1 MLGLASLLLL
11 LRFSAMWLS
20 LLRLLLKVSDA
31 AELLLQLSN
40 QKKLPSGAVILERV
54 AASSGFLQGGQWPL
68 YIDWKLK
75 VMVEFA
81 ISPVLKLGD
90 LVIYYPFPSKSAQVL
105 QKPWKEKCKK
115 LRKSPWNLVRRRR
128 MRLCSFKENRRTPLY
143 ARPYISFLMSTF
155 FWSFRWIFCVIDLSL
170 WLAPVLRTGW
180 RFQKAQSEREKSEET
195 RCSLSFWV
203 QCALSRTKLRK
214 HVSYGW
220 KTC

>member
-1 MLGLASLLLL
+1 
-11 LRFSAMWLS
+11 MWLS

-90 LVIYYPFPSKSAQVL
+90 LVIYPIVRFGLLARCFFTKDHPKSIISH
-105 QKPWKEKCKK
+105 PNPRRYCKS
-115 LRKSPWNLVRRRR
+115 LGRRSARS
-128 MRLCSFKENRRTPLY
+128 CGKVHETSFEEGGWGFVVSINIEH
-143 ARPYISFLMSTF
+143 PYIHVHILVSWCRPFSGVSGESF
-155 FWSFRWIFCVIDLSL
+155 V
-170 WLAPVLRTGW
+170 
-180 RFQKAQSEREKSEET
+180 
-195 RCSLSFWV
+195 
-203 QCALSRTKLRK
+203 
-214 HVSYGW
+214 
-220 KTC
+220 